1 MAGAVEG
8 EVVRGAH
15 TRTSRSHTVRRAEA
29 SSICRRVSMT
39 LCVSFRSKRAKVA
52 SSSWATEQAGGA
64 WVSGCYGGTGGTGV
78 RDEADKVRTKR
89 RAASRA
95 IGAAVI
101 TRGRVWRE
109 QGGPARL
116 PCAQALCKGGKAGR
130 SVFALKDLKNDSSS
144 VVLPKPASP
153 TTIKL
158 NDSRG
163 GSRERRGSM
172 LRLWY
177 GSRVGEPIERD
188 LASRSRRYSSPITP
202 VQGIAG
208 DHRAHR
214 IVAAS

>member
-64 WVSGCYGGTGGTGV
+64 GVSRCCGGAGGTGV

-116 PCAQALCKGGKAGR
+116 PCAQALVEGQGWAERLCLERLEERLEQRRLAQARLADHHQVERLTGWVAR
-130 SVFALKDLKNDSSS
+130 EARLHAP
-144 VVLPKPASP
+144 VVVRVPC
-153 TTIKL
+153 
-158 NDSRG
+158 
-163 GSRERRGSM
+163 RR
-172 LRLWY
+172 
-177 GSRVGEPIERD
+177 
-188 LASRSRRYSSPITP
+188 T
-202 VQGIAG
+202 
-208 DHRAHR
+208 HRA
-214 IVAAS
+214 

>member
-8 EVVRGAH
+8 EVVRGSHANVALAH
-15 TRTSRSHTVRRAEA
+15 GAPRRG
-29 SSICRRVSMT
+29 
-39 LCVSFRSKRAKVA
+39 LL
-52 SSSWATEQAGGA
+52 
-64 WVSGCYGGTGGTGV
+64 
-78 RDEADKVRTKR
+78 DL
-89 RAASRA
+89 
-95 IGAAVI
+95 
-101 TRGRVWRE
+101 
-109 QGGPARL
+109 PARL
-116 PCAQALCKGGKAGR
+116 DDAVRLLPLEEGEGRVVVLGNRAGGRRMGERVLRRHGGDRGTRRGRQGANEATRGVSCDRGGSDNEGSRVARARGPCPTPVRAGAVQRRQGWAERLALN
-130 SVFALKDLKNDSSS
+130 DLKNDSSS